1 MSANDTP
8 RSGAPIPDAPPP
20 DPTRFRGYALR
31 EIDVALG
38 ADSVR
43 LVAPAS
49 ADALLDDASV
59 HERFDVDEYLPYW
72 ADLWPTAV
80 LLARRLRREPF
91 ASPTADGALLE
102 IGCGLGLCSIAA
114 ARAGWRPLATDYD
127 DDAIAFAAENA
138 RRNDVTIDITR
149 VDWRTTR
156 LDRRYDR
163 IVGSDL
169 LYERRNH
176 APIAEFLSR
185 HLAPS
190 GEAWIGDSFREIA
203 DPAVD
208 VLRDAGF
215 RLDVDEEPGAKLD
228 GTPTKIRILRCRL
241 ADGAPSEP
249 AS

>member
-1 MSANDTP
+1 MTPSPDTK
-8 RSGAPIPDAPPP
+8 
-20 DPTRFRGYALR
+20 RFRDFALR
-31 EIDVALG
+31 EIEVSLG
-38 ADSVR
+38 TDRVR

-49 ADALLDDASV
+49 SDALLDDASV
-59 HERFDVDEYLPYW
+59 HERFDADEYLPYW

-80 LLARRLRREPF
+80 LLACRLRREPVI
-91 ASPTADGALLE
+91 ATAPENTLLE

-127 DDAIAFAAENA
+127 HDAIAFAAENA
-138 RRNDVTIDITR
+138 RRNDVSIDVTS

-156 LDRRYDR
+156 LESRFPR

-176 APIAEFLSR
+176 APIAEFLVR
-185 HLAPS
+185 HLAPD

-208 VLRDAGF
+208 VLREAGL
-215 RLDVDEEPGAKLD
+215 RLDIDEEPGAKLD

-241 ADGAPSEP
+241 DDAARSE
-249 AS
+249 ARA